1 MVSQGA
7 QTNGGIMYNGNGRR
21 LTKSFSET
29 PGGRFDVTD
38 DLDPALIC
46 EQ

>member
-7 QTNGGIMYNGNGRR
+7 QTNGGLMYNGTGRR

-29 PGGRFDVTD
+29 PGGRFDTTD
-38 DLDPALIC
+38 DLDRKLIC
-46 EQ
+46 DQ